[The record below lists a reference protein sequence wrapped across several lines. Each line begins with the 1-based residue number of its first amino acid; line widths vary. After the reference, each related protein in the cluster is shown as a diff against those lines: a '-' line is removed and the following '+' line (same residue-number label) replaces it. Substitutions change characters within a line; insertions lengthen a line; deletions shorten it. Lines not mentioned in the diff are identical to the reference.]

1 MEPAATLETPALTP
15 HVALRRVEVIVNPR
29 SGGVGAKALPELESL
44 LDAYPL
50 DVRIRAFESGPLEPL
65 LETVFDAAPDLII
78 VLAGDGTACAVAS
91 RAGPDGP
98 LVAPLPG
105 GTMNMLPRAVYG
117 TTDWKEALRAALV
130 RGEPKMISGGR
141 VDGHPFYCAAVL
153 GAPALWAPAR
163 EALRERKAKLAWL
176 YGRRALRRAF
186 SGRIRYRLDGGAPRR
201 AEALVL
207 ISPLISSALDKPA
220 GLEAAAMTLTDAR
233 EAFRLAARAVFS
245 DWRADPAVET
255 RVVRRVDVQAR
266 SRIPAIL
273 DGETVHL
280 DDQAEVRFIPRAFR
294 ALSPVPEPPPE
305 DAGEI

>member
-1 MEPAATLETPALTP
+1 MGSAATLEPTALTP
-15 HVALRRVEVIVNPR
+15 HAALRRVEVIVNPR
-29 SGGVGAKALPELESL
+29 SGSVGPHALEEIEARLADFPLKAR
-44 LDAYPL
+44 
-50 DVRIRAFESGPLEPL
+50 VHAFESGPLEPL
-65 LETVFDAAPDLII
+65 LEAVFAARPDLII

-105 GTMNMLPRAVYG
+105 GTMNMLPKAVYG
-117 TTDWKEALRAALV
+117 TTDWKEALDAALI

-141 VDGHPFYCAAVL
+141 VDGHPFYCAAIL
-153 GAPALWAPAR
+153 GSPALWAPAR
-163 EALRERKAKLAWL
+163 EAIREGKTRLAWL

-186 SGRIRYRLDGGAPRR
+186 SGRIRYRLDGAPVRR

-207 ISPLISSALDKPA
+207 ISPLISSALDKPD
-220 GLEAAAMTLTDAR
+220 GLEAAAMTPTDAA
-233 EAFRLAARAVFS
+233 EAFRMATRALFS

-255 RVVRRVDVQAR
+255 RVVKRVEIRAR

-280 DDQAEVRFIPRAFR
+280 EDRAEVRFIKRAFR

-305 DAGEI
+305 DTGEI

>member
-15 HVALRRVEVIVNPR
+15 HVSLRRVEVIVNPR
-29 SGGVGAKALPELESL
+29 SGSVGPNALSEMEAL
-44 LDAYPL
+44 LAAYPL
-50 DVRIRAFESGPLEPL
+50 QARVHAFESGPLEPVL
-65 LETVFDAAPDLII
+65 DAALGADPDLVV

-105 GTMNMLPRAVYG
+105 GTMNMLPKAVYG
-117 TTDWKEALRAALV
+117 TTDWAEALRAALE

-141 VDGHPFYCAAVL
+141 VDDHPFYCAAVL

-163 EALRERKAKLAWL
+163 EALRERKARLTWL

-186 SGRIRYRLDGGAPRR
+186 SGRIRYRLDGGPVRR

-207 ISPLISSALDKPA
+207 ISPLISAALDRPE
-220 GLEAAAMTLTDAR
+220 GLEAAVMTPTDAA

-255 RVVRRVDVQAR
+255 RVVREVEVTAR

-280 DDQAEVRFIPRAFR
+280 EDRARVRFTPRAFR
-294 ALSPVPEPPPE
+294 ALAPVPEPPPE
-305 DAGEI
+305 DTGEI

>member
-1 MEPAATLETPALTP
+1 M
-15 HVALRRVEVIVNPR
+15 
-29 SGGVGAKALPELESL
+29 
-44 LDAYPL
+44 
-50 DVRIRAFESGPLEPL
+50 
-65 LETVFDAAPDLII
+65 
-78 VLAGDGTACAVAS
+78 
-91 RAGPDGP
+91 
-98 LVAPLPG
+98 
-105 GTMNMLPRAVYG
+105 
-117 TTDWKEALRAALV
+117 
-130 RGEPKMISGGR
+130 
-141 VDGHPFYCAAVL
+141 
-153 GAPALWAPAR
+153 
-163 EALRERKAKLAWL
+163 
-176 YGRRALRRAF
+176 
-186 SGRIRYRLDGGAPRR
+186 
-201 AEALVL
+201 L